1 MVVITNFEALFLGA
15 IQGLTE
21 FLPISSSGHLILAQ
35 ELIGVKQIG
44 NELEVLV
51 HMGTLISIIII
62 YRKDIQ
68 LLLFSIKEKNTQFY
82 LVCIITAS
90 FPAAFCGL
98 MLKDIIS
105 PLFENVI
112 SVGLAL
118 MVTGMVLCLSSFVRK
133 KQVKNQTLFLYFLIG
148 CAQAIAIIPG
158 ISRSGITISVALLL
172 GLEPKEASRFSF
184 LLAIPVISGAGILT
198 FFDVVGE
205 FQIPVSSSII
215 AFLSAFL
222 VGLISL
228 SWLIRWLDSGKFYYF
243 GIYCFLIGL
252 LTLVLWNGSNY
263 HNFHRVFILFVAYW
277 FKNIQI

>member
-1 MVVITNFEALFLGA
+1 MITNFEALFLGA

-105 PLFENVI
+105 PLFENLI

-158 ISRSGITISVALLL
+158 ISRSGITISVALFL
-172 GLEPKEASRFSF
+172 GLAPKEASRFSF

-252 LTLVLWNGSNY
+252 LTLVL
-263 HNFHRVFILFVAYW
+263 
-277 FKNIQI
+277 